1 MGKVEKISIS
11 LPSEM
16 VQRINRAVDKGE
28 YATVSEAVRT
38 ALRSWD
44 FERAESDRIYN
55 MAVKTYGLER
65 LRAMVQEGIDSG
77 PGIDIDEAFARVRS
91 QLEQKWGKGNANRKA
106 VAGRSARSK

>member
-16 VQRINRAVDKGE
+16 VQRINKAVNKGE

-38 ALRSWD
+38 ALRSWE
-44 FERAESDRIYN
+44 FERAESDRVYE

-65 LRAMVQEGIDSG
+65 LREMVQEGIDSG
-77 PGIDIDEAFARVRS
+77 PGIPVDKAFDRLIAKYEAMAR
-91 QLEQKWGKGNANRKA
+91 EQTAKGTKRRKA
-106 VAGRSARSK
+106 GR